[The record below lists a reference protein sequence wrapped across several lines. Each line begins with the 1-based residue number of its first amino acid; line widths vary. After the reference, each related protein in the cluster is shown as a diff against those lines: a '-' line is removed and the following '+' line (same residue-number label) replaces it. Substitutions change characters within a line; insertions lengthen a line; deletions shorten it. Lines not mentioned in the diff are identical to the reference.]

1 MSRNKTV
8 IRGDFFGRIA
18 AVCAAWAVVAAP
30 ANGQSQ
36 AGGAEAKVNVTDYET
51 VDLAVQD
58 TDLAQVLQMLSIQS
72 QKNIITSKSVSAT
85 VTANLF
91 DVTFYEALDAIL
103 RVNGFRYM
111 EEGNFIY
118 IYTESEFQDI
128 VDASRKTETRTYQL
142 DYLSA
147 VDANEFI
154 TPLLSEAGKAS
165 YRGEVTPGYQPDI
178 SNGGED
184 SFAYTPTLV
193 VNDYPENLEAIAA
206 LIDELDVAPTQVLV
220 EATILQTAL
229 DEANAFGV
237 DFTILG
243 SANFSVLDVFN
254 PLSAVNGLL
263 SKKAT
268 TTTNNADGG
277 SNGRQALALDS
288 TVGGTAGPAG
298 LKIGILT
305 DDISVFLKVL
315 DEVSDTTVL
324 ARPKVMVLNRQRA
337 EVLVGTRIG
346 YLSTT
351 ATQTTTTQTVSFLD
365 TGIQLVFR
373 PFISSDGMVR
383 MELSPSVSE
392 ASLRTVT
399 DANGLLVTIPDELT
413 NELTTNVRIMDGQT
427 LVLGGLYRE
436 STRTTRRQI
445 PFFGDIPLIGAA
457 FRGQEDTVDR
467 DEIIFLIT
475 PTIVKDDLLWEI
487 GEEATAYGEAIQIGA
502 REGLLPF
509 SRDKVTA
516 NHNQRAVDAQS
527 RGDIDLAL
535 WHIKASLHLNPNQ
548 PEAVRFRQDLVG
560 SKDRPH
566 ERSGM
571 ERAFRSRMA
580 PSLQSQANATTF
592 PLPMTMPQN
601 PFAAGAA
608 SDLPDDGWLQS
619 VAEAQPEAGDD
630 ADRQVEFN
638 EPVAGAEPPPLPDD
652 FESAVLWDD
661 DFGSPMLPETQEF
674 SPEPTPEPIQEDPNS
689 WFAPSAS
696 ESDDPSNSAEPPEER
711 ESAVRFVPPPPFKDE
726 ASVFIGDSGYDDVI
740 DGFVPPPSVK
750 EEPSKFVRS
759 SGYERADQR
768 IVVPPPV
775 KDEASQFIR
784 GAPKA
789 TADPWNPQFSQLSG
803 QRDEFQPI
811 PNAPVSINT
820 PNIETRVDP
829 SSHSISEQFVP
840 GFGHHHV
847 FWWMGW
853 DPAAADAHAW
863 EDPFPFVTFDYLPHV
878 VSVPETPER

>member
-1 MSRNKTV
+1 MRRNKTV

-30 ANGQSQ
+30 ANGQSRV
-36 AGGAEAKVNVTDYET
+36 GGAEAKVNVTDYET

-72 QKNIITSKSVSAT
+72 QKNIITSKNVSAT

-128 VDASRKTETRTYQL
+128 VEASRKTETRTYQL

-154 TPLLSEAGKAS
+154 IPLLSEAGRAS
-165 YRGEVTPGYQPDI
+165 YRGEVKPGYRPSITD
-178 SNGGED
+178 GGED
-184 SFAYTPTLV
+184 TFAYAPTLV

-206 LIDELDVAPTQVLV
+206 LIGELDVAPTQVLV

-229 DEANAFGV
+229 NEANAFGV

-243 SANFSVLDVFN
+243 SANFSILDVFN

-263 SKKAT
+263 
-268 TTTNNADGG
+268 GG
-277 SNGRQALALDS
+277 SATDAAGSGGRQALALDS

-305 DDISVFLKVL
+305 DDISVFIKVL

-351 ATQTTTTQTVSFLD
+351 ATQTTTTQTVEFLD
-365 TGIQLVFR
+365 TGIHLVFR
-373 PFISSDGMVR
+373 PFISRDGMIR

-413 NELTTNVRIMDGQT
+413 NELTTNVRIKDGQT

-457 FRGQEDTVDR
+457 FRGQDDTIDR

-475 PTIVKDDLLWEI
+475 PTIVKDDVLWEI
-487 GEEATAYGEAIQIGA
+487 GEEALAYGDAIQIGA
-502 REGLLPF
+502 RAGLLPF

-535 WHIKASLHLNPNQ
+535 WHIKASLHLNQNQ

-560 SKDRPH
+560 SKESPH
-566 ERSGM
+566 MRSMM

-580 PSLQSQANATTF
+580 PSIQSQASVTTF
-592 PLPMTMPQN
+592 PSPMTTPQN
-601 PFAAGAA
+601 PFAAEAA
-608 SDLPDDGWLQS
+608 SADLPNNDWLQS

-630 ADRQVEFN
+630 ADRQVQFN
-638 EPVAGAEPPPLPDD
+638 EPIVSAEPPLPADD

-661 DFGSPMLPETQEF
+661 DFESPVPALPETQEF
-674 SPEPTPEPIQEDPNS
+674 SPEPTQEPMQEDTDR
-689 WFAPSAS
+689 WFAPS
-696 ESDDPSNSAEPPEER
+696 ESDDPSDSAELLEDM
-711 ESAVRFVPPPPFKDE
+711 ESAIQFVPPPPFKDE
-726 ASVFIGDSGYDDVI
+726 ASVFIGDSGYDELI
-740 DGFVPPPSVK
+740 DGFLPPPPVK
-750 EEPSKFVRS
+750 QEPSKFVRS
-759 SGYERADQR
+759 SGYEQVEMQILA
-768 IVVPPPV
+768 PPPV
-775 KDEASQFIR
+775 DAPSQFIR
-784 GAPKA
+784 GASEA

-803 QRDEFQPI
+803 QLDEFQPFS
-811 PNAPVSINT
+811 NTPVSINT
-820 PNIETRVDP
+820 PNVEARVDP
-829 SSHSISEQFVP
+829 SNHSISEEFVP

-853 DPAAADAHAW
+853 DPAAADARVW

-878 VSVPETPER
+878 VTVPETPER